1 MMAGV
6 SGGGGG
12 MSATDVTAVAQAAVE
27 AAVPKPATATPP
39 EAGTKG
45 SVGNSPRYA
54 LENHTHEVRARR
66 KRVTLAAGTGTYNG
80 KFVATWVFDKPFA
93 TKPIIVC
100 SPEDDGGNPV
110 SAAAV
115 TASFTQ
121 DANGLWTSVVVRGW
135 RSQPIPQNLATL
147 LLGGVFNL
155 FAGSA
160 AGVVVG
166 LTAAEETPVSA

>member
-12 MSATDVTAVAQAAVE
+12 MSATDVTALAQAAVE

-45 SVGNSPRYA
+45 GTGTGVRYA
-54 LENHTHEVRARR
+54 REDHTHEVRARR
-66 KRVTLAAGTGTYNG
+66 KRVTLAANGTA
-80 KFVATWVFDKPFA
+80 VWAFDKPFA

-100 SPEDDGGNPV
+100 APEDDGGLPV
-110 SAAAV
+110 VCVPVKGSW
-115 TASFTQ
+115 TQ
-121 DANGLWTSVVVRGW
+121 DVNGLWTGVTVKGVRA
-135 RSQPIPQNLATL
+135 QNIPQNLVSL

-155 FAGSA
+155 FAGTA

-166 LTAAEETPVSA
+166 LTAAEETPVST

>member
-1 MMAGV
+1 MGGTGTGV
-6 SGGGGG
+6 
-12 MSATDVTAVAQAAVE
+12 
-27 AAVPKPATATPP
+27 
-39 EAGTKG
+39 
-45 SVGNSPRYA
+45 RYA
-54 LENHTHEVRARR
+54 REDHTHEVRARR
-66 KRVTLAAGTGTYNG
+66 KRVTLAAGAGAYAG

-100 SPEDDGGNPV
+100 APEDDGGNPV

-135 RSQPIPQNLATL
+135 RSQPIPTNLVTL
-147 LLGGVFNL
+147 LLSGVFNI

-166 LTAAEETPVSA
+166 LTAAEETPVAV

>member
-1 MMAGV
+1 
-6 SGGGGG
+6 
-12 MSATDVTAVAQAAVE
+12 MSPLTFDPAAAAKTAAE
-27 AAVPKPATATPP
+27 ALVPKPATAVPP

-45 SVGNSPRYA
+45 AVGAKPEYA
-54 LENHTHEVRARR
+54 RADHTHEVRARR
-66 KRVTLAAGTGTYNG
+66 KRVTLAAGTGAYAG

-100 SPEDDGGNPV
+100 SPEDDAGNPV
-110 SAAAV
+110 SVAAI

-121 DANGLWTSVVVRGW
+121 DANGQWTSVVVRGW
-135 RSQPIPQNLATL
+135 RSQPIPQNLVTL

-166 LTAAEETPVSA
+166 LTAAEETPVA